1 MAILDDLY
9 PATSTLVIDV
19 LRQAG
24 IDTSEW
30 TANDDPSR
38 RNNWS
43 FGKDGE
49 PQILFIWHNELYMDG
64 GSVCYEA
71 NMQEHAIELERK
83 NTATTRSQMK
93 RARQFHS
100 RVTKAY
106 FQRLPLR
113 VALVDGTVGDDGVTK
128 VKTRVLDPVIWYA
141 HRRDKETASVVLI
154 RGDKWPEGF
163 DPSRD
168 FSNILSDQ
176 TVPPLANGEESEQ
189 PEQQGRLTATF
200 ARDSE
205 VVRKA
210 KLRANGRCDYCGE
223 QGFETANGGL
233 YLEGHHVIPLGC
245 GGPDEVWNTVAVCAD
260 DHRRAHFG
268 RGALAMR
275 SELIKIL
282 SGVYPEA
289 LTLLLAY
296 AGKMDSNLQLNA
308 LIEQDFAL

>member
-1 MAILDDLY
+1 MSILDELY
-9 PATSTLVIDV
+9 PATCTLVIDV

-64 GSVCYEA
+64 DRVCYDA
-71 NMQEHAIELERK
+71 SMQEHAIELERK
-83 NTATTRSQMK
+83 NTATTRSQAK

-106 FQRLPLR
+106 FQKLSLR
-113 VALVDGTVGDDGVTK
+113 VALVDGTVGDDGVAK
-128 VKTRVLDPVIWYA
+128 VKTRVLDSVTWYA
-141 HRRDKETASVVLI
+141 HRRDNETASVVLV
-154 RGDKWPEGF
+154 RGVGLPVGF
-163 DPSRD
+163 DPSIE
-168 FSNILSDQ
+168 FSNTPFGHAVAPPVSDSDSE
-176 TVPPLANGEESEQ
+176 PPEKQARG
-189 PEQQGRLTATF
+189 TATF

-210 KLRANGRCDYCGE
+210 KLRANGLCDYCGE
-223 QGFETANGGL
+223 RGFETASGGF

-245 GGPDEVWNTVAVCAD
+245 GGPDEVWNTVAICPD

-268 RGALAMR
+268 KDTLAIR
-275 SELIKIL
+275 DELVSLL
-282 SGVYPEA
+282 SDVYPEA
-289 LTLLLAY
+289 QASLQEHSR
-296 AGKMDSNLQLNA
+296 KMDWRGQIND
-308 LIEQDFAL
+308 LIEEDFAS

>member
-1 MAILDDLY
+1 MSILNDLY
-9 PATSTLVIDV
+9 PATCTLVIDV

-43 FGKDGE
+43 FGEDGE
-49 PQILFIWHNELYMDG
+49 PQILFIWHNELFMDSG
-64 GSVCYEA
+64 RVCYEA
-71 NMQEHAIELERK
+71 SMQEHAIELERK
-83 NTATTRSQMK
+83 NTATTRSQAK

-113 VALVDGTVGDDGVTK
+113 VALVDGTVGVDGVAK
-128 VKTRVLDPVIWYA
+128 VKTRVLDPLTWYA
-141 HRRDKETASVVLI
+141 HLRDNDTASVVLM
-154 RGDKWPEGF
+154 RGVELPAEF
-163 DPSRD
+163 DPSIE
-168 FSNILSDQ
+168 FSNTFSGQ
-176 TVPPLANGEESEQ
+176 SVMPPASGGESEPPVRQ
-189 PEQQGRLTATF
+189 VRGTATY

-210 KLRANGRCDYCGE
+210 KLRANGLCDYCGE
-223 QGFETANGGL
+223 QGFEAASGGF

-245 GGPDEVWNTVAVCAD
+245 GGPDEVWNTVAICPD

-268 RGALAMR
+268 TGTLAIRNEMVTF
-275 SELIKIL
+275 L
-282 SGVYPEA
+282 SDIYPEA
-289 LTLLLAY
+289 QQSLQEY
-296 AGKMDSNLQLNA
+296 AKRMDGCAQVNE
-308 LIEQDFAL
+308 LIEEDFAS